1 MQSRI
6 LSTAILTA
14 LLSGGCAGQPERPV
28 AEMSRAKALIEQAEQ
43 QHAQQYAGA
52 ELERARQK
60 LSQADAAVER
70 GDTEEA
76 ARLSLQAAVDAE
88 LAAAKARSAEA
99 KKSADELDQSVESL
113 RQEASRSQTPP
124 PE

>member
-1 MQSRI
+1 M
-6 LSTAILTA
+6 LTA
-14 LLSGGCAGQPERPV
+14 VFVAGCASQPERPV

-43 QHAQQYAGA
+43 QGAQQFAGA

-76 ARLSLQAAVDAE
+76 ARLSLQAALDAE
-88 LAAAKARSAEA
+88 LAGAKARSAEA

-113 RQEASRSQTPP
+113 RQEATRNPTAP